1 MRFKKESFMEA
12 GKGITKDYYVID
24 IVHILKSLWHRAW
37 LIAACALLVASI
49 GFSMAAFFIAPTY
62 SSSIMVYINNSSVS
76 LDNLSDKLSLSDISA
91 AQSLVKT
98 YSVILKN
105 RTTLNQVIKQAG
117 VEYDWEELNSMIS
130 VSSVNDTEIMQVTV
144 KSKDPEEAMVIANEI
159 GDVLKARVV
168 ELIDGTSMNVVDWAV
183 ADYEKVA
190 PSVTKYTVVGGIIG
204 AVFAIVILVALA
216 LMDNTIHDEDY
227 ILQNYD
233 YPILA
238 KVPDLNS
245 TDSRRYGG
253 SRYAYYKRESSR

>member
-1 MRFKKESFMEA
+1 MDTSENTVR
-12 GKGITKDYYVID
+12 DYYVID
-24 IVHILKSLWHRAW
+24 ILHVLKSLWHRAW
-37 LIAACALLVASI
+37 VIVVCTILAASI
-49 GFSMAAFFIAPTY
+49 GFSMAAFFIPPTY

-168 ELIDGTSMNVVDWAV
+168 ELIDGTSMNVVDWAI
-183 ADYEKVA
+183 ADHEKVA
-190 PSVTKYTVVGGIIG
+190 PSITRHTAVGGVIG
-204 AVFAIVILVALA
+204 ALVAIVILVVLA
-216 LMDNTIHDEDY
+216 LMDNTIHDEEY
-227 ILQNYD
+227 ILANYD

-245 TDSRRYGG
+245 TDAKRYG
-253 SRYAYYKRESSR
+253 STRYTYYKNESSR